1 MAPARTVSELSEA
14 VASLADGH
22 LTARLL
28 GDAATRVSG
37 VASLEAAQGADLAF
51 LANLRYRKHAQASAA
66 GALVLAEAQ
75 RAELF
80 PDGRPGGVLIVCDAP
95 YAWFAF
101 AAQVLAAEPAPAPG
115 RAPSAQ
121 VAPDARVDP
130 SARVD
135 AHAVIEAGAQVDAGA
150 WIGPACVLGAGSRV
164 GAGTRLYAGVRLY
177 AGCRIGARGIVH
189 AGAVIGADG
198 FGFAPFRGRWVKI
211 PQTGIVDIG
220 DDVEI
225 GANTTIDRGSAGDTV
240 IAEGVK
246 IDNQVQIGHNCRIGA
261 HTAIAGC
268 VGIAGS
274 AVIGRNCQL
283 GGAAMIH
290 GHLSIADG
298 TVVGAGTLVSRSLAE
313 ADFYTGVFPIMRNR
327 DWERNAALVRHLVEL
342 RDRIRR
348 LERPAGPAGANERG
362 TVRTINDNDN
372 DNENEPEP
380 TP

>member
-1 MAPARTVSELSEA
+1 MAPARTVSELNDA
-14 VASLADGH
+14 VASLAEGH
-22 LTARLL
+22 LPAELVGDPARPL
-28 GDAATRVSG
+28 DR
-37 VASLEAAQGADLAF
+37 VASLEAAQPTDLAF
-51 LANLRYRKHAQASAA
+51 LANPRYRQQALASAA
-66 GALVLAEAQ
+66 GAIVLGPAE
-75 RAELF
+75 RASLF
-80 PDGRPGGVLIVCDAP
+80 PDGRTAGALIVCDAP

-101 AAQVLAAEPAPAPG
+101 AAQVLSAQAPPAG
-115 RAPSAQ
+115 GVAPSAQ
-121 VAPDARVDP
+121 VDAAAHIAP

-135 AHAVIEAGAQVDAGA
+135 AQAVIEAGARVGAGA
-150 WIGPACVLGAGSRV
+150 WIGPGCVLGRGAVV
-164 GAGTRLYAGVRLY
+164 GAQTRLHAGVRIY

-189 AGAVIGADG
+189 SGAVIGADG

-240 IAEGVK
+240 VGEGVK

-298 TVVGAGTLVSRSLAE
+298 TVVGAGTLVSRSIAQ

-348 LERPAGPAGANERG
+348 LEKQLPPDAAAQLRRDIP
-362 TVRTINDNDN
+362 DNDN
-372 DNENEPEP
+372 TNDSEPEP
-380 TP
+380 TS